1 MFFKTV
7 MSFIVLLMVFLVT
20 SIFGLY
26 STETMMLFFKYS
38 TYVCLVALGYVAIIF
53 LIFVITSAFNIPV
66 RGSMLNIILD
76 ITSSCILLV
85 ILFLLSLAYGI
96 IIVIIWILDL
106 CLSLDNKKYHDDW

>member
-1 MFFKTV
+1 
-7 MSFIVLLMVFLVT
+7 
-20 SIFGLY
+20 
-26 STETMMLFFKYS
+26 
-38 TYVCLVALGYVAIIF
+38 
-53 LIFVITSAFNIPV
+53 
-66 RGSMLNIILD
+66 MLNIILD